1 MSLTTLERTLLRG
14 FKRPLSWRVL
24 RGGGGVGGGPMWLVV
39 RFDVSGRAV
48 IESAALA
55 VAVTHAL
62 DREKV
67 SSSRMGGSATFIL
80 LLAASAVLGFE
91 SSIGFSPVARP
102 TLEGLALWSGNFR
115 GRERLDLDDELEVP
129 VWDSNSLTK
138 VLVAWMGVTS
148 VR

>member
-1 MSLTTLERTLLRG
+1 MLERTLLRD
-14 FKRPLSWRVL
+14 FTTPLSWRVL
-24 RGGGGVGGGPMWLVV
+24 RGGGGVGGGPLWLIV

-55 VAVTHAL
+55 VAVAHAL
-62 DREKV
+62 DRERV
-67 SSSRMGGSATFIL
+67 SSSRMGGFATLIL
-80 LLAASAVLGFE
+80 LLAPSAVLGLE
-91 SSIGFSPVARP
+91 SSIGFSPVARA
-102 TLEGLALWSGNFR
+102 TLGGVVLWSGRFR

-148 VR
+148 GR